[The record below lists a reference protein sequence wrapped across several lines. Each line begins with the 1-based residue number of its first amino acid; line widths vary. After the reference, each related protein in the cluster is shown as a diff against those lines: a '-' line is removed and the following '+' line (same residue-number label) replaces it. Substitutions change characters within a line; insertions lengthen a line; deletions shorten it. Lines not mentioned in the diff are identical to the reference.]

1 MPTLSTKFTLQD
13 SMSKKLQQ
21 IAKAGKDVKQSL
33 DSICTVTD
41 DLEDVSSKVD
51 DNEKAFE
58 QLSQKISK
66 NSECTKKFDDAV
78 KSNKSSM
85 DELKSKTKSTSSETD
100 KFSTSTTKAK
110 TETDKLGKG
119 LKDNKEPLDQFKE
132 KVKDTGKETDG
143 LGDKISDT
151 METIGT
157 AIASVGLIAFFD
169 SVIDKMGECIDLS
182 SKFETAIAKTST
194 LTVGTGYN
202 QTDIKSD
209 MTSLSMDTGK
219 STEELSE
226 AQYQALSAGVAADES
241 AKFVEKANA
250 LAVGG
255 FTQTDTAVDIM
266 TTAIN
271 AYNLSVKDATSIT
284 DDLIMTQNLGKTTVN
299 ELASNMGRV
308 IPTAAAYNLDLQDL
322 STSYAVLTASGIATA
337 ESTTYLNSMINE
349 LGDSG
354 SDVSKSLQDETGQ
367 SFKEMMDS
375 GKSLGDVVNA
385 LSKSVDNDSTAF
397 ANLWSSQEAG
407 KAGLALLNAGTKKYD
422 DTLNKMVNS
431 TGSATSAYETM
442 SNTSEH
448 TTETFKNSA
457 DNFKKSVGDSLIPT
471 TDKFKKAGA
480 EVLNHLTTF
489 VKDNPQVVSAVTSLG
504 VGIGIVTTAV
514 IAYNTVTKLA
524 KIVTTAFTAVMDTNP
539 MFLAGTALAAVVA
552 GLTAYNSL
560 ADDAKDNTEQLS
572 LATTKQKDKLD
583 ELNDK
588 LEKTEKKYGDNS
600 YQAEELKHKINKLED
615 AYSSSKQ
622 TLDEWIDS
630 CNQVVDNY
638 NDTMSSHKDN
648 IEKIESEDT
657 VTKNLVSRLSKLG
670 SQSKITA
677 SDQAE
682 MSSII
687 DILNEKVPSL
697 GLTYSKVSNDIK
709 GSVKD
714 INSTINKE
722 LFEDKYTEY
731 YNSWKDAA
739 SNKDTLKNK
748 LSEAKEQLRDAK
760 DRMEEYNDSVSKTAK
775 KINSY
780 TADGEYGYLEA
791 SYYSGT
797 TSAEKAKDEFEKKY
811 KEIQDTYD
819 KAKSAYDNNI
829 NDIKEYQKKI
839 KELKATEL
847 GLNLNTKNS
856 TQKGIN
862 EAATTIKSDLDSLA
876 ESYDKAY
883 ESAYKSF
890 SEQYKMW
897 DKVKKVSATSTD
909 KISSN
914 LQSQINYWDTYKSNL
929 DTLNGYTSKVKGLST
944 VLKQLGDGSENSA
957 SILQGLA
964 NSVKNGDTSGLQ
976 DIVKKYGDLTKKQEQ
991 LSTSYADVQ
1000 IGLDEAKDGLVKSA
1014 EDTIDKL
1021 NLSKDA
1027 KQSAKK
1033 TIDAYIDEITG
1044 NKNRIAGAMA
1054 DAISGAKNLLIF
1066 NDNNSG
1072 SNNKNKKK
1080 NTTEF
1085 VAGTNGNWFNFDS
1098 KDPFNIKNTSKN
1110 AIGTDYAK
1118 DIFLAGEEG
1127 PELVV
1132 GQKGAKVYTAQET
1145 RNLLYG
1151 DDKKIA
1157 PNFSINTS
1165 QSSNSTNNSNSS
1177 SADKTVTIK
1186 LEGIGSI
1193 KVVGANKNT
1202 NKEDI
1207 VNVMTQNLKPVL
1219 INILNEEIFEEG
1231 DDSYEF

>member
-13 SMSKKLQQ
+13 GMSKKLQQ

-58 QLSQKISK
+58 QLSQKVSK
-66 NSECTKKFDDAV
+66 NSESTKKFDDAV

-100 KFSTSTTKAK
+100 KFSNSTTKAK
-110 TETDKLGKG
+110 NETDKLGKG
-119 LKDNKEPLDQFKE
+119 LKDNKEPLDRFKE

-209 MTSLSMDTGK
+209 MTSLSMKTGK

-271 AYNLSVKDATSIT
+271 AYNLSVEDATSIT
-284 DDLIMTQNLGKTTVN
+284 DDLITTQNLGKTTVN

-322 STSYAVLTASGIATA
+322 STSYALLTASGIATA
-337 ESTTYLNSMINE
+337 ESTTYLNGMINE

-354 SDVSKSLQDETGQ
+354 SDVSKNLKEETGQ

-407 KAGLALLNAGTKKYD
+407 KAGLALLNAGTQKYD
-422 DTLNKMVNS
+422 TTLNKMINS
-431 TGSATSAYETM
+431 TGTATTAYETM
-442 SNTSEH
+442 SDTSEH
-448 TTETFKNSA
+448 TTEALTNSV
-457 DNFKKSVGDSLIPT
+457 DNFKKTVGDALMPT
-471 TDKFKKAGA
+471 TNKFKEAGTD
-480 EVLNHLTTF
+480 VINKMTDF
-489 VKDNPQVVSAVTSLG
+489 VNENPQVVSAVTSLG

-514 IAYNTVTKLA
+514 IAYNTATKLA

-748 LSEAKEQLRDAK
+748 LSEAKDQLRDAK

-847 GLNLNTKNS
+847 GLNLNTKNN

-862 EAATTIKSDLDSLA
+862 EAATTIKSDLQDLA
-876 ESYDKAY
+876 ETYDKTYASY
-883 ESAYKSF
+883 YKSF
-890 SEQYKMW
+890 SSQFALW
-897 DKVKKVSATSTD
+897 DKAEKVTSTSTD
-909 KISSN
+909 TIANN
-914 LQSQINYWDTYKSNL
+914 LDSQITYWDDYENNL
-929 DTLNGYTSKVKGLST
+929 TVLQGYTSKIKGLKD
-944 VLKQLGDGSENSA
+944 VLLELDDGSKDSA
-957 SILQGLA
+957 GILQGLA
-964 NSVKNGDTSGLQ
+964 NSVKNGDTTTLQ
-976 DIVKKYGDLTKKQEQ
+976 NIVTKYSTLNDKQKQ
-991 LSTSYADVQ
+991 LSSSYTDIATDFDKSKEKL
-1000 IGLDEAKDGLVKSA
+1000 IKSA
-1014 EDTIDKL
+1014 IDTIDKL

-1033 TIDAYIDEITG
+1033 TIDAYIDEITS
-1044 NKNRIAGAMA
+1044 NENRIAGAMTK
-1054 DAISGAKNLLIF
+1054 AISGAKNLLIF

-1085 VAGTNGNWFNFDS
+1085 VAGTNGNWFDFDS
-1098 KDPFNIKNTSKN
+1098 KDPYNIKNTSKN

-1145 RNLLYG
+1145 RNLLFG
-1151 DDKKIA
+1151 NDKKIA
-1157 PNFSINTS
+1157 PNFSIDTS
-1165 QSSNSTNNSNSS
+1165 KSSNSTNNSNSS

-1193 KVVGANKNT
+1193 KVVGASKDT

>member
-13 SMSKKLQQ
+13 GMSKKLQQ

-143 LGDKISDT
+143 LGDKMKDT

-169 SVIDKMGECIDLS
+169 SAIEKMGECIDLS

-194 LTVGTGYN
+194 LTGGTGYN
-202 QTDIKSD
+202 QANIKSD
-209 MTSLSMDTGK
+209 MTNLSMKTGK

-322 STSYAVLTASGIATA
+322 STSYALLTASGIATA

-471 TDKFKKAGA
+471 TDKFKKAGV

-504 VGIGIVTTAV
+504 VSVGVLTTAV
-514 IAYNTVTKLA
+514 VGYNVATKLA
-524 KIVTTAFTAVMDTNP
+524 KVVTVAFTAVMNANP
-539 MFLAGTALAAVVA
+539 IFLVGTAVAAVVA
-552 GLTAYNSL
+552 GLTTYCITAGN
-560 ADDAKDNTEQLS
+560 ATDETEKLS
-572 LATTKQKDKLD
+572 MSSQIQKDKLVSLKA
-583 ELNDK
+583 ELK
-588 LEKTEKKYGDNS
+588 ETKEKYGENS
-600 YQAEELKHKINKLED
+600 YQAQELERKVTKLSNS
-615 AYSSSKQ
+615 YKSSKQ
-622 TLDEWIDS
+622 TQDE
-630 CNQVVDNY
+630 Y
-638 NDTMSSHKDN
+638 
-648 IEKIESEDT
+648 EESL
-657 VTKNLVSRLSKLG
+657 KNLLDTAKSSRDDFVGAIADMDNEKESANNLIDRLSKLAG
-670 SQSKITA
+670 KSKLTT
-677 SDQAE
+677 DEQRE
-682 MSSII
+682 MSTVISM
-687 DILNEKVPSL
+687 LNEKYPKLNLSMKDASKYTGDYADKL
-697 GLTYSKVSNDIK
+697 KKITSTKIASDNYDDANEKYTKMLKDQIALKKQSTELTQNEKVAQSNL
-709 GSVKD
+709 
-714 INSTINKE
+714 NEANKE
-722 LFEDKYTEY
+722 LDKIKKNRPTQTRLGTSKEELEWTEKLTNAARKQKEAQANLNSIKEDSNDV
-731 YNSWKDAA
+731 NSKLIDKD
-739 SNKDTLKNK
+739 
-748 LSEAKEQLRDAK
+748 
-760 DRMEEYNDSVSKTAK
+760 EEVAN
-775 KINSY
+775 
-780 TADGEYGYLEA
+780 
-791 SYYSGT
+791 
-797 TSAEKAKDEFEKKY
+797 AEKELQEAFIEKSGLVANSNNKIQNAITNSAAQIESNLQDLAK
-811 KEIQDTYD
+811 TYD
-819 KAKSAYDNNI
+819 KTYA
-829 NDIKEYQKKI
+829 
-839 KELKATEL
+839 
-847 GLNLNTKNS
+847 
-856 TQKGIN
+856 
-862 EAATTIKSDLDSLA
+862 
-876 ESYDKAY
+876 SY
-883 ESAYKSF
+883 YKSF
-890 SEQYKMW
+890 SSQFALW
-897 DKVKKVSATSTD
+897 DKAEKVTSTSTD
-909 KISSN
+909 TIANN
-914 LQSQINYWDTYKSNL
+914 LDSQITYWDNYENNL
-929 DTLNGYTSKVKGLST
+929 TVLQGYTSKIKGLKD
-944 VLKQLGDGSENSA
+944 VLLELDDGSKDSA

-964 NSVKNGDTSGLQ
+964 NSVKNGDTTTLQ
-976 DIVKKYGDLTKKQEQ
+976 NIVTKYSNLNDKQKQ
-991 LSTSYADVQ
+991 LSSSYTDIATDF
-1000 IGLDEAKDGLVKSA
+1000 DKSKEKLVKSA
-1014 EDTIDKL
+1014 IDTIDKL

-1044 NKNRIAGAMA
+1044 NKNKIAGAMA

-1085 VAGTNGNWFNFDS
+1085 VAGTNGNWFDFDS